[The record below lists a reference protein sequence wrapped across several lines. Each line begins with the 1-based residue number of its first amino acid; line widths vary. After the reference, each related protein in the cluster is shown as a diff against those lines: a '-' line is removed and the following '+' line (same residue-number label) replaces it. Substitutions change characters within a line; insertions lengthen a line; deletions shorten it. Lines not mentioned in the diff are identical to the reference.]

1 MIKCYSRNAFVLCFL
16 LQGSAYPFSPAV
28 KQVAV
33 FNKRTKKTLRTR
45 FNQHIY
51 CIATLAIA
59 TPTPYLQECQEV
71 LVRLVKAVTICTVRK
86 LLGNVSTLSEYSKQ
100 SLRRLSHKLY
110 FSDQA
115 SQLLFLCCSSM
126 CGYYFR
132 VAFKSQQ
139 TLMAAG

>member
-16 LQGSAYPFSPAV
+16 LQGSAYPFSPVV
-28 KQVAV
+28 KQVPS
-33 FNKRTKKTLRTR
+33 NKRTKKTLQR

-86 LLGNVSTLSEYSKQ
+86 LLGNVSTLSEYSK
-100 SLRRLSHKLY
+100 
-110 FSDQA
+110 
-115 SQLLFLCCSSM
+115 
-126 CGYYFR
+126 
-132 VAFKSQQ
+132 
-139 TLMAAG
+139 